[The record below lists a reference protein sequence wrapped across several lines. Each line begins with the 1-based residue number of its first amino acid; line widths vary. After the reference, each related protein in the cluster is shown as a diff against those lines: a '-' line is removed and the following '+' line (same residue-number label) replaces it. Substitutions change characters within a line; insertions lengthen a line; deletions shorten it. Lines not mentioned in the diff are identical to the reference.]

1 MSRRVVVLCASPRRD
16 GNSMAM
22 ASALQEGGRGAGHE
36 VEIVELGATMGET
49 LRDCRTCRRPD
60 GTCSIEDDFASLV
73 HDRVVPADAIVYA
86 TPLYWY
92 GMSASLK
99 NFFDRLT
106 CYIAASYPRRD
117 QVVPALLGKRMAL
130 LLASEERYPAL
141 GHGVTFQ
148 LQEIARYL
156 RSPFVGV
163 VNGIGN
169 KRGEVRYDPNG
180 PLDAAR
186 RLGAELFDL
195 HHSDYW
201 MQAERPNAVWPQARD
216 TAFDAEATVYDDV

>member
-1 MSRRVVVLCASPRRD
+1 MSRIVVLCASPRPD

-22 ASALQEGGRGAGHE
+22 SLALADGAREAGHE
-36 VEIVELGATMGET
+36 ADIVELGTAMTET

-60 GTCSIEDDFASLV
+60 GTCSIEDDFATLV
-73 HDRVVPADAIVYA
+73 HELVVPADATVYA

-92 GMSASLK
+92 RMAASLK
-99 NFFDRLT
+99 NYFDRLT

-117 QVVPALLGKRMAL
+117 EVVPALLGKRIAL
-130 LLASEERYPAL
+130 LLASEERYPAA

-169 KRGEVRYDPNG
+169 KRGEVRYDPDR

-186 RLGAELFDL
+186 RLGAELFER

-201 MQAERPNAVWPQARD
+201 MQAERPNAVWPEARD
-216 TAFDAEATVYDDV
+216 DAIGAEVSTYDDI